1 MPRPIEAPPKY
12 VQIQDHYRKAILD
25 GTIPDGQQLPAIVAI
40 AEEWGVATATVQ
52 KAITAL
58 QVEKYIHSAPGRGN
72 FAMRGKGEQ
81 SAHDRIDAVHR
92 GQSERSGERIEITEA
107 GIVDAPVYV
116 AELLGIDPDG
126 ARVARRESI
135 TYRGAQPQRLTVQW
149 WDACLVP
156 DLSVADIAD
165 PLLRIEGEA
174 ARNPSNGR
182 DWYEGRDADV
192 REARALGIKPGT
204 PVLASTYVWRDEEG
218 VLEYGEVVLPPKRV
232 VSFPYTIG

>member
-12 VQIQDHYRKAILD
+12 VQIQDHYRSAILD
-25 GTIPDGQQLPAIVAI
+25 GTIADGEQLPAIVAI

-58 QVEKYIHSAPGRGN
+58 QVERYIHSAPGRGN

-92 GQSERSGERIEITEA
+92 GHAERSGERIEITEA
-107 GIVDAPVYV
+107 GIVDVPVYV
-116 AELLGIDPDG
+116 AELLGIDPNG

-135 TYRGAQPQRLTVQW
+135 TYRGSQPQRLTVQW
-149 WDACLVP
+149 WDAALVP
-156 DLSVADIAD
+156 ELSVADIAD
-165 PLLRIEGEA
+165 PLLRIEEEA
-174 ARNPSNGR
+174 SRNPSNGR
-182 DWYEGRDADV
+182 DWFEGREADV
-192 REARALGIKPGT
+192 REARALGIKPGDT
-204 PVLASTYVWRDEEG
+204 VMASTYVWRDKEG
-218 VLEYGEVVLPPKRV
+218 VLEYGEVVLPRKRV